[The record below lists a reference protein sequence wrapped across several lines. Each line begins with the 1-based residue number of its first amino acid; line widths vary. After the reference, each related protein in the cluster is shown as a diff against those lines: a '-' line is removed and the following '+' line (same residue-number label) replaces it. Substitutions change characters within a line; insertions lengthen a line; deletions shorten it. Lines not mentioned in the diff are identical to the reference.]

1 MANEI
6 KFARSTGLTRT
17 LIVAQGQTY
26 WNASSMQ
33 ADYDSAVTN
42 GKLTCTEHD
51 GSGIYYAD
59 MPAVAAGKYVM
70 IVLDES
76 DVYEGAFDFNWNG
89 TIEIG
94 VDVGSIEGVDA
105 TDQIN
110 AAVDTALTDINLDH
124 LMKVAAVAGDV
135 TDNSV
140 IAKLASKEIPADWS
154 SFDNTSDSLE
164 AITDD
169 VADVGTSGSGAIT
182 FTYTLTSTVDGSPI
196 ADADIWV
203 KSSPSATKVLAS
215 GRTDQNGQVV
225 FYLDAGTVYVY
236 RQKSGVNF
244 TNPDTETVA

>member
-94 VDVGSIEGVDA
+94 VDVGSIDGSAQSLTDLKHFADSGYDPATSKVQGVVL
-105 TDQIN
+105 
-110 AAVDTALTDINLDH
+110 VDTTTTNTD
-124 LMKVAAVAGDV
+124 MAAAF
-135 TDNSV
+135 T
-140 IAKLASKEIPADWS
+140 EIKGATWS
-154 SFDNTSDSLE
+154 STTDTLE
-164 AITDD
+164 AIRDRGDAAWTT
-169 VADVGTSGSGAIT
+169 GTLGSAVNLQIEGGAIT
-182 FTYTLTSTVDGSPI
+182 IT
-196 ADADIWV
+196 
-203 KSSPSATKVLAS
+203 
-215 GRTDQNGQVV
+215 
-225 FYLDAGTVYVY
+225 
-236 RQKSGVNF
+236 
-244 TNPDTETVA
+244 